1 MNMFGK
7 RYLSMDAPEGSAAPT
22 EASAPA
28 QPAAAPAEQS
38 APASAPADTV
48 SRSEYTSL
56 QEQLGRAEGRA
67 KQSQRLSS
75 LTEQYGYSSLDSL
88 ADALQTSFSQN
99 SQQQSQPSGY
109 LSSREQPQQPQ
120 RDTHRSEEIT
130 PEMIDQ
136 RIKNQ
141 IGLNE
146 AVSSHNLGREA
157 EGKMIDQLLSSS
169 DLADIFK
176 DIEVGEYGS
185 VFDAAYSGAGS
196 AAAEIIASAIDNAI
210 YGATERYGDDAP
222 DQLRGKSMPLRDSAA
237 FEQVQGRV
245 LEGLKELAAMSVFA
259 ASKQGMTDSV
269 PDQAEGEE
277 LTLSETKEKRA
288 EQIRNWT
295 QQAYDDEMNS
305 GQPSSQ

>member
-1 MNMFGK
+1 MMNMFGK

-28 QPAAAPAEQS
+28 QPPAATTEQS
-38 APASAPADTV
+38 APASAPVDTV

-56 QEQLGRAEGRA
+56 QDQLGRAEGRA

-75 LTEQYGYSSLDSL
+75 LAEQYGYSNLDSL
-88 ADALQTSFSQN
+88 ADALQTSFGQQG
-99 SQQQSQPSGY
+99 QQQSQPSGY

-120 RDTHRSEEIT
+120 RQTHRSEEFT
-130 PEMIDQ
+130 PEMIDE

-169 DLADIFK
+169 DLSSIF
-176 DIEVGEYGS
+176 EGVESGEYGS

-196 AAAEIIASAIDNAI
+196 AASEIIASAIDNAI
-210 YGATERYGDDAP
+210 YGATDRYGDDAP
-222 DQLRGKSMPLRDSAA
+222 EALRGKSMPLRDSEA
-237 FEQVQGRV
+237 FEKVQSRV
-245 LEGLKELAAMSVFA
+245 LEGLKELAAMTVFA
-259 ASKQGMTDSV
+259 ASKQGMSE
-269 PDQAEGEE
+269 PDPASGEE
-277 LTLSETKEKRA
+277 VTLSDQRDERA
-288 EQIRNWT
+288 EQIRDWT
-295 QQAYDDEMNS
+295 QKHFEDIDSAGNPTSNS
-305 GQPSSQ
+305 

>member
-1 MNMFGK
+1 MMNMFGK

-28 QPAAAPAEQS
+28 QTAAAPAEQS

-75 LTEQYGYSSLDSL
+75 LAEQYGYSNLDSL
-88 ADALQTSFSQN
+88 ADALQTSFGQN

-109 LSSREQPQQPQ
+109 LSSREEPTQ
-120 RDTHRSEEIT
+120 RQTHRSEEIT

-136 RIKNQ
+136 RIKSQ

-169 DLADIFK
+169 DLSSIFEGV
-176 DIEVGEYGS
+176 EVGEYGS
-185 VFDAAYSGAGS
+185 VFDAAYSGSGS

-210 YGATERYGDDAP
+210 YGATDRYGDDAP
-222 DQLRGKSMPLRDSAA
+222 EQLRGKSMPLRDSAA

-245 LEGLKELAAMSVFA
+245 LEGLKELAAMTVFA
-259 ASKQGMTDSV
+259 ASKQGMSDAQPPADGQEV
-269 PDQAEGEE
+269 
-277 LTLSETKEKRA
+277 TLSDQKDERD
-288 EQIRNWT
+288 EQIRQWA
-295 QQAYDDEMNS
+295 QQKFEDLDAAGN
-305 GQPSSQ
+305 PASS

>member
-1 MNMFGK
+1 MKNMFGA

-38 APASAPADTV
+38 APASAPADMV

-75 LTEQYGYSSLDSL
+75 LAEQYGYQNLDAL
-88 ADALQTSFSQN
+88 ADALQTSFSN
-99 SQQQSQPSGY
+99 SQQQNQQPSGY
-109 LSSREQPQQPQ
+109 YSPRENTQPQ
-120 RDTHRSEEIT
+120 RETHRSEEIT

-136 RIKNQ
+136 RIKTQ

-146 AVSSHNLGREA
+146 AISSHNLGREA
-157 EGKMIDQLLSSS
+157 EGKMIDQLLASS
-169 DLADIFK
+169 DFASIF
-176 DIEVGEYGS
+176 DGLEAGDYGS
-185 VFDAAYSGAGS
+185 IFDAAYSGAGS
-196 AAAEIIASAIDNAI
+196 AAAEIVASAIDNAI

-222 DQLRGKSMPLRDSAA
+222 ETLRGKSMPLKDSAA
-237 FEQVQGRV
+237 FEQVQSRV

-259 ASKQGMTDSV
+259 ASKQGMSDAAPAV
-269 PDQAEGEE
+269 ADGEE
-277 LTLSETKEKRA
+277 VSLSDQKEERD
-288 EQIRNWT
+288 EQIRQWAQDKFN
-295 QQAYDDEMNS
+295 DLESS
-305 GQPSSQ
+305 GNPASQ

>member
-1 MNMFGK
+1 MMNMFGK

-28 QPAAAPAEQS
+28 QSAAAPSEQS
-38 APASAPADTV
+38 APASAPADMV
-48 SRSEYTSL
+48 SRSELTSL

-75 LTEQYGYSSLDSL
+75 LAEQYGYSNLDSL
-88 ADALQTSFSQN
+88 ADALQTSFGQN
-99 SQQQSQPSGY
+99 SQQQSQPSSY
-109 LSSREQPQQPQ
+109 VPQTQQTQ

-136 RIKNQ
+136 RIKSQ

-169 DLADIFK
+169 DLSSIFEG
-176 DIEVGEYGS
+176 IEVGEYGS

-210 YGATERYGDDAP
+210 YGAADRYGDDAP
-222 DQLRGKSMPLRDSAA
+222 ENLRGKSMPLRDSAA

-259 ASKQGMTDSV
+259 ASKQGMSDAQPLADGQEVNLS
-269 PDQAEGEE
+269 DQKDE
-277 LTLSETKEKRA
+277 RD
-288 EQIRNWT
+288 EQIRQWAQDKFN
-295 QQAYDDEMNS
+295 DLDSS
-305 GQPSSQ
+305 GNPASQ